1 MEWVDVEGYEG
12 LYQVSRG
19 GEIKSV
25 ERNVES
31 NGRLCYHKSEKILK
45 PTKNN
50 NGYGKVYLSKNNVT
64 RNVFVHR
71 IVASAFLKN
80 ENNLPQVN
88 HINGNKL
95 DNRVENLEWVTS
107 KDNVRH
113 AFRTGLVKTRKGKVW
128 NGWKNYVS
136 CENSEVE

>member
-1 MEWVDVEGYEG
+1 MEWVDIEGYEG

-25 ERNVES
+25 ER
-31 NGRLCYHKSEKILK
+31 YAKSKERKYYYKQEKILK
-45 PTKNN
+45 PTINN
-50 NGYGKVYLSKNNVT
+50 KGYLKVYLSKEGIS

-71 IVASAFLKN
+71 IVANAFLKN

-107 KDNVRH
+107 KDNVQH
-113 AFRTGLVKTRKGKVW
+113 AFRNGLIKTRKGKVW
-128 NGWKNYVS
+128 NGWKNYVC
-136 CENSEVE
+136 CEKGKVE

>member
-25 ERNVES
+25 ERYAKTK
-31 NGRLCYHKSEKILK
+31 GGAYLHKSERILK

-50 NGYGKVYLSKNNVT
+50 KGYGKVYLSKDNVG

-71 IVASAFLKN
+71 IVAYAFLKN
-80 ENNLPQVN
+80 ENNLPQIN
-88 HINGNKL
+88 HINGNKM
-95 DNRVENLEWVTS
+95 DNRVENLEWVTA
-107 KDNVRH
+107 KDNVQH
-113 AFRTGLVKTRKGKVW
+113 AIQHGLFKCRKKGKV
-128 NGWKNYVS
+128 
-136 CENSEVE
+136 E